1 MSNNLI
7 RKGLAVVASASL
19 ALAGVVGISS
29 PANAA
34 PSSLVLQSSFGATS
48 AIQTSATQN
57 GVLGYEFNLFL
68 QAPGVAVT
76 DEVLYLVE
84 STDIATASVTVMSRF
99 VPTLATAETTT
110 TSRTIY
116 RGSGDAGGGSDVL
129 HHSIRTAGTGKLVI
143 QPSYTAA
150 RLSELHQLTINL
162 SATYGATKTVTV
174 TPFVDEINNDAID
187 SSEVK
192 GTPIVITLHKAS
204 EVTFAS
210 QLVAPTTSSQTLRA
224 NVTANKDV
232 NIAQWRTV
240 SSSPV
245 RNQFYVNGT
254 NEGGTNVLVAWS
266 GDVARADS
274 SSVSI
279 PTGAVV
285 SVQQSVA
292 GGAYAASGTTSTI
305 SAGDVATISAIA
317 HAGGFSAADAGTS
330 NIRLGDGNVSVKT
343 TVTVKSGAKKSG
355 QKVTFK
361 IEENAV
367 NSIAAAAAVTAGGKS
382 LTNSSATTSQ
392 SIEVDVLTDA
402 DGVATLPITYTGLVA
417 DNAFKIT
424 ASAVGVGGGVVSS
437 ATVVKTAVASVA
449 NALVDLAK
457 ISATAVRSVVVGGN
471 VSVQYRLVDQFGQT
485 PTGVYQASASLTSVT
500 SSGAVF
506 SNVFPVTNGL
516 VTVSFTDN
524 SNVAAPVNGSYVL
537 QVDINKQQ
545 TDGSYAANGAS
556 GGLSD
561 VETTINVK
569 SAAQAAATLTLA
581 ANDTTSVA
589 RDAIALTS
597 VDKRVAKFSTLAPA
611 TTGGAVLNGT
621 ALGSNGALQAGV
633 AVTLSA
639 PGVLF
644 QQNDVWSLGS
654 ITVHTSANGAWGG
667 VSVHT
672 NRTGNQTITATSGSA
687 TKTLVVEFAGTAYAD
702 GDAISISA
710 PKSIKNGRTLT
721 MTVALV
727 DKFGNGV
734 SSDISR
740 LKVTYSG
747 PGFEI
752 RDPAAAELAAKT
764 GIYTVRVLLGAGDT
778 GVAAVT
784 ASFNADTIA
793 TGAAVDTLTASAAT
807 WVGPIANAK
816 AATKAG
822 RVTVEAYRA
831 KGKTVSVFVGS
842 TRVASFVSNKA
853 DFTKVVRGV
862 KAGTRNVSVRLS
874 GPGQDFTG
882 AITVK

>member
-7 RKGLAVVASASL
+7 RKGLAFVATASL

-34 PSSLVLQSSFGATS
+34 PSSLVIESSFGATS
-48 AIQTSATQN
+48 AIQASKTQN
-57 GVLGYEFNLFL
+57 GVLGYEFNLYV
-68 QAPGVAVT
+68 QAPGVAET

-84 STDIATASVTVMSRF
+84 SADIAEASVTVNSRW
-99 VPTLATAETTT
+99 VPTLATASA
-110 TSRTIY
+110 TSDSDTVYRT
-116 RGSGDAGGGSDVL
+116 SGDAVGGQVS
-129 HHSIRTAGTGKLVI
+129 HTIRAAASTNGLVI
-143 QPSYTAA
+143 QPSYTTA

-162 SATYGATKTVTV
+162 SATYGATKTVTI
-174 TPFVDEINNDAID
+174 TPFVDSVDNDQID
-187 SSEVK
+187 SAELK

-224 NVTANKDV
+224 DVTANKDV

-254 NEGGTNVLVAWS
+254 NQGGTDLLVAWS

-274 SSVSI
+274 STVSV

-285 SVQQSVA
+285 SVQQAIA
-292 GGAYAASGTTSTI
+292 GSATYAASGTTSTI
-305 SAGDVATISAIA
+305 SAGNVATISAIG
-317 HAGGFSAADAGTS
+317 HAGGFSDANAGTS
-330 NIRLGDGNVSVKT
+330 NIRLGDGNVSVDA
-343 TVTVKSGAKKSG
+343 TVTVKSGASESG
-355 QKVTFK
+355 QTVTFK

-392 SIEVDVLTDA
+392 SITVDVLTDA
-402 DGVATLPITYTGLVA
+402 DGVATLPISYTGLV
-417 DNAFKIT
+417 DTNAFKIT
-424 ASAVGVGGGVVSS
+424 ASAVGVGGGVISS
-437 ATVVKTAVASVA
+437 ATVVKTAIASAATSIIDV
-449 NALVDLAK
+449 AK
-457 ISATAVRSVVVGGN
+457 ISTTAVRSIVAGGN
-471 VSVQYRLVDQFGQT
+471 VSIAYRIVDQFGQVPVGT
-485 PTGVYQASASLTSVT
+485 YRAIIGETSVT
-500 SSGAVF
+500 GSNNAVYSATVPVVNGAF
-506 SNVFPVTNGL
+506 
-516 VTVSFTDN
+516 TVSFTDN
-524 SNVAAPVNGSYVL
+524 TTGSAAISSAYS
-537 QVDINKQQ
+537 VDVTIEKQQ
-545 TDGSYAANGAS
+545 TDLSYGAT
-556 GGLSD
+556 GGIAKNSES
-561 VETTINVK
+561 VIAVR

-581 ANDTTSVA
+581 ADNTISVA
-589 RDAIALTS
+589 RDAVALTT
-597 VDKRVAKFSTLAPA
+597 VDKRVAKESVLASAA
-611 TTGGAVLNGT
+611 TNGADLSGT
-621 ALGSNGALQAGV
+621 ALGSNGSLQAGV
-633 AVTLSA
+633 PVTITA
-639 PGVLF
+639 PGLLF
-644 QQNDVWSLGS
+644 EQNGFWSVGT
-654 ITVHTSANGAWGG
+654 ITVHTSADGAWGG
-667 VSVHT
+667 VQVFS
-672 NRTGNQTITATSGSA
+672 NKTGNQTITATSGSA

-702 GDAISISA
+702 ADAISISA

-727 DKFGNGV
+727 DEFGNGV

-752 RDPAAAELAAKT
+752 RDPAVAELAAKT
-764 GIYTVRVLLGAGDT
+764 GIYTIRVLLGAGDT

-793 TGAAVDTLTASAAT
+793 TGAAIDTITASAAT

-816 AATKAG
+816 AGAKAG
-822 RVTVEAYRA
+822 RVIVEAYRA

-842 TRVASFVSNKA
+842 TRVASFTSNKA
-853 DFTKVVRGV
+853 DFSKVVRGI
-862 KAGTRNVSVRLS
+862 KSGTRNVSVRLS
-874 GPGQDFTG
+874 GPGEDFTG

>member
-7 RKGLAVVASASL
+7 RKGLAFVATASL

-34 PSSLVLQSSFGATS
+34 PSSLVIESSYGATT
-48 AIQTSATQN
+48 AIQTSKTQN
-57 GVLGYEFNLFL
+57 GVLGYEFNLFV
-68 QAPGVAVT
+68 QAPSVAVA

-99 VPTLATAETTT
+99 VPTLATAVDTADSDTV
-110 TSRTIY
+110 Y
-116 RGSGDAGGGSDVL
+116 RDAAAV
-129 HHSIRTAGTGKLVI
+129 HAVRTAGTGKLVI
-143 QPSYTAA
+143 QPSFTTT
-150 RLSELHQLTINL
+150 RLAELHQFTINL
-162 SATYGATKTVTV
+162 SATYGATKTVTI

-192 GTPIVITLHKAS
+192 GTPIVITMNKAS

-210 QLVAPTTSSQTLRA
+210 QLVAPTTSSQVLRSD
-224 NVTANKDV
+224 VTANKDV
-232 NIAQWRTV
+232 NIAQWRAA

-254 NEGGTNVLVAWS
+254 VTADADVVVAYS
-266 GDVARADS
+266 STTERASAYTGAAR
-274 SSVSI
+274 SV

-285 SVQQSVA
+285 SVQQSIA

-305 SAGDVATISAIA
+305 SAGDVATISAIG
-317 HAGGFSAADAGTS
+317 HAGGFSATAAGTS
-330 NIRLGDGNVSVKT
+330 NIRLGDGNVSVDT
-343 TVTVKSGAKKSG
+343 TVTVKSGAKKAG
-355 QKVTFK
+355 QTVTFK
-361 IEENAV
+361 IEENAA
-367 NSIAAAAAVTAGGKS
+367 NSLAAAAAVTSGGKS
-382 LTNSSATTSQ
+382 LTNSSATTVQ
-392 SIEVDVLTDA
+392 SITVDVKTDA

-417 DNAFKIT
+417 TNAFKIT

-437 ATVVKTAVASVA
+437 AAVVKTAVASAA
-449 NALVDLAK
+449 NAIIDVAK
-457 ISATAVRSVVVGGN
+457 ISTTAVRSIVAGGN
-471 VSVQYRLVDQFGQT
+471 VSIAYRIVDQFGQVPVGT
-485 PTGVYQASASLTSVT
+485 YRAIIGETSVT
-500 SSGAVF
+500 GSNNAVYSATVPVVNGAF
-506 SNVFPVTNGL
+506 
-516 VTVSFTDN
+516 TVSFTDN
-524 SNVAAPVNGSYVL
+524 TTGSAATSSAYS
-537 QVDINKQQ
+537 VDVTIEKQQ
-545 TDGSYAANGAS
+545 TDLSYGAT
-556 GGLSD
+556 GGIS
-561 VETTINVK
+561 INSESVIAVR

-581 ANDTTSVA
+581 ADDTTSVA
-589 RDAIALTS
+589 RDAVALTT
-597 VDKRVAKFSTLAPA
+597 VDKRVAKESVLASAA
-611 TTGGAVLNGT
+611 TNGADLSGT
-621 ALGSNGALQAGV
+621 ALGSNGSLQAGV
-633 AVTLSA
+633 PVTISA
-639 PGVLF
+639 PGLLF
-644 QQNDVWSLGS
+644 EQNGFWSVGT
-654 ITVHTSANGAWGG
+654 ITVHTSADGAWGG
-667 VSVHT
+667 VQVFS
-672 NRTGNQTITATSGSA
+672 NKTGNQTITATSGSA

-702 GDAISISA
+702 ADAISISA

-727 DKFGNGV
+727 DEFGNGV

-764 GIYTVRVLLGAGDT
+764 GIYTIRVLLGAGDT

-784 ASFNADTIA
+784 ASFNAGTIA
-793 TGAAVDTLTASAAT
+793 TGAAIDTLTATAAT

-816 AATKAG
+816 AGEKAG
-822 RVTVEAYRA
+822 RVVVEAYRA

-842 TRVASFVSNKA
+842 TRVASFVSNAA
-853 DFTKVVRGV
+853 DFSKVVRGV